1 MGRKNQISNSG
12 IANESGLEIFATT
25 TTFNGEYINWGDAF
39 SYGNQLSSDPDYTT
53 NDVEDG
59 AVDALVNAPNTTAG
73 QWMRYHSDSGTNL
86 NAAVAPTSGSGY
98 YTFNANGNA
107 GKPSHSGMYQKLEL
121 ITGVE
126 YQIELRTPINPNSG
140 TLYVNTY
147 TPFDG
152 TFLLT
157 STTSIAYPVIR
168 SHVGLV
174 KSLFTAV
181 TGRDVIVIYF
191 QTTATSSTDATIT
204 DISIKEKQDYLTPI
218 YAEDKWGNDHK
229 VLRRNLDNTE
239 QL

>member
-1 MGRKNQISNSG
+1 MARKNQISNSG
-12 IANESGLEIFATT
+12 IANESGLEVFATT
-25 TTFNGEYINWGDAF
+25 TTFNGEYINWGSAF
-39 SYGNQLSSDPDYTT
+39 AYGNQLSSDPDYTT

-86 NAAVAPTSGSGY
+86 NSAVAPTSGSGY

-126 YQIELRTPINPNSG
+126 YQISVRTPIDTGIG

-157 STTSIAYPVIR
+157 STASITYPVIR

-174 KSLFTAV
+174 ESLFTAE
-181 TGRDVIVIYF
+181 TGRDVIVLYF
-191 QTTATSSTDATIT
+191 VTENTGDNTAKIT